1 MKNKALACA
10 LGILLFFTL
19 ALPAHGQA
27 EKSVIIVVNL
37 AGSTWPDG
45 RFADRLNEVIA
56 EHNGIEVADPESA
69 RELMNVSNGR
79 FDKQQAIDHGIASE
93 HRFVLWCD
101 VKREDMKIEKGFS
114 FPFLASQ
121 RRVIAQME
129 VEYRIV
135 DCYKGRLIS
144 SEKLKVKKQGP
155 SSMQLLDFSDADPN
169 LYVSYFDRKELF
181 DKLEQE
187 AADKLTDAF
196 ADLARQR

>member
-1 MKNKALACA
+1 MKSKRAVCGW
-10 LGILLFFTL
+10 GILLIL
-19 ALPAHGQA
+19 ALTLPAWAQA

-45 RFADRLNEVIA
+45 KFADRLNAVIA
-56 EHNGIEVADPESA
+56 EHNGIEVADSESA
-69 RELMNVSNGR
+69 RELMDLSKGR

-101 VKREDMKIEKGFS
+101 VKREDMKVEKGFS
-114 FPFLASQ
+114 FPFLAAQ
-121 RRVIAQME
+121 RHVIAQLE

-135 DCYKGRLIS
+135 DCYKGRLVTS
-144 SEKLKVKKQGP
+144 DKLKVKKQGP
-155 SSMQLLDFSDADPN
+155 SSMQYLDFSDADPN
-169 LYVSYFDRKELF
+169 LYLSYFDRKELF